1 MILAIFLFALILGG
15 AGSALIKF
23 GGSQINPLSLV
34 FFRAVVSFIVLLPF
48 VNRRE
53 VTAAVKNSKTL
64 IVAGFLF
71 ALNWIFF
78 SYGIQKTNVFVAQL
92 IYVPTSLIVAGL
104 GYFLL
109 KEKLT
114 KVQITGLLLTLIG
127 MTILFIGPAK
137 SQQTLSYGTPLGN
150 LLVAGGLISWASY
163 VVVTRKV
170 SDKFSPLS
178 IIFIDFFLTAVLSG
192 ILLVPASWQP
202 GFLLI
207 KFEPTLILSILA
219 AAVISSVGFF
229 LLNQWL
235 IKNTSAF
242 ISSTFIYPITISAL
256 VYGTIFFGERLTLG
270 IMFASIVILIGV
282 FLGTNLYT
290 NKK

>member
-1 MILAIFLFALILGG
+1 MILAIFFFALIFGG
-15 AGSALIKF
+15 AGSALNKF

-48 VNRRE
+48 IDRQE
-53 VTAAVKNSKTL
+53 VISAVKNSKTL
-64 IVAGFLF
+64 IFAGFLF
-71 ALNWIFF
+71 ALNWIFS

-114 KVQITGLLLTLIG
+114 KVQMTGLLLTLIG
-127 MTILFIGPAK
+127 MMILFIGPAK
-137 SQQTLSYGTPLGN
+137 SQQALSFGTPLGN
-150 LLVAGGLISWASY
+150 LLVAGGLVSWALY
-163 VVVTRKV
+163 IVVTRKV

-207 KFEPTLILSILA
+207 KFEPNLILSIIA

-242 ISSTFIYPITISAL
+242 ISSTFIYPTTLSAL
-256 VYGTIFFGERLTLG
+256 VYGTIFFGERLSTGLF
-270 IMFASIVILIGV
+270 FASILILMGV
-282 FLGTNLYT
+282 FLSTNIYA